1 MTGQVTGKISPN
13 KFYKGTFLMPPNL
26 NKRHCSPSIDVNS
39 DKLSLTNSNLTA
51 TTNLNQTASHSNI
64 VRDEDMDI
72 SRNSKVLITVNPID
86 EEDTDIEN
94 TEHLNKKKTITTQ
107 TSRKFNS
114 KRRNYKHRLN
124 RETDIMLI
132 VLSFSILIS
141 QLPCSVAWYLIYYRN
156 ILQTLNHY
164 YYFTAR
170 TPIVLFILRLVEM
183 LYFSLNFFF
192 YISLSPT
199 LRKEIKDYLT
209 SYNFISKAFLRKK
222 QAACFERPNI
232 NNNSK
237 PNAACPLVI
246 EPEAKFQEDMDS
258 NNTLDNEQSFN
269 KCVIANP
276 SGKLLILIQ
285 NYKN

>member
-1 MTGQVTGKISPN
+1 
-13 KFYKGTFLMPPNL
+13 MPPNL
-26 NKRHCSPSIDVNS
+26 SITNKRHCSPSIDANSS
-39 DKLSLTNSNLTA
+39 DKLSLMTNSNLTA
-51 TTNLNQTASHSNI
+51 TTNLNQTTSNSNI
-64 VRDEDMDI
+64 GRDDDI
-72 SRNSKVLITVNPID
+72 DILRNSKVLITINQVD
-86 EEDTDIEN
+86 QEEDQ
-94 TEHLNKKKTITTQ
+94 LNNNKKTITTQ
-107 TSRKFNS
+107 TSRKFHS

-156 ILQTLNHY
+156 ILQELNYY

-170 TPIVLFILRLVEM
+170 TPIILFILRLVEM

-209 SYNFISKAFLRKK
+209 SYNFISKAFLKNKK
-222 QAACFERPNI
+222 QNI
-232 NNNSK
+232 FDKNNDNNKSNLNNNNNNKSK
-237 PNAACPLVI
+237 NLVI
-246 EPEAKFQEDMDS
+246 EPEVKIQADMDS

-269 KCVIANP
+269 KCVISNS
-276 SGKLLILIQ
+276 SGKKLNLNFTVR
-285 NYKN
+285 NYLFLFCYLR